1 MNTVSARPLADCR
14 IGFSISAASES
25 DSLGIP
31 ASQVNRITLQL
42 AAGLLGQGTSVVFG
56 HDWREDG
63 VMEAVHG
70 FAQQIRGPLPAEN
83 QPALLTNIL
92 PWPDAPKL
100 NAEQRERLRGT
111 LRVQAAPPPPSE
123 LLKRLDAAPKDINL
137 NRQARFIALANL
149 REELAE
155 VTDARICL
163 GGRTSGYQ
171 GVWPGV
177 IEEALHT
184 AKAGKPLY
192 LSGLLGGAT
201 AGLIQTLEESPKKRL
216 ARFTVKIK
224 ERLREAYAT
233 PGIRK
238 WHLPADYLQA
248 TLQETNVEGL
258 AQKNGLSVEENYK
271 LFHTRSLDEMIQ
283 LILKGIGN
291 IQKNRHKL

>member
-1 MNTVSARPLADCR
+1 MNTVSARPLAGCR
-14 IGFSISAASES
+14 IGLSISAASES

-42 AAGLLGQGTSVVFG
+42 AAGLLGQGASVVFG

-111 LRVQAAPPPPSE
+111 LRVQAAPPPPPE

-137 NRQARFIALANL
+137 NKQARFIALANL

-201 AGLIQTLEESPKKRL
+201 AGLIHTLDKSPEKRL
-216 ARFTVKIK
+216 AHFTVKIK

-238 WHLPADYLQA
+238 WRLPVGYLQA

-291 IQKNRHKL
+291 IQKHRHKL

>member
-1 MNTVSARPLADCR
+1 MNTVSARPLAGCR
-14 IGFSISAASES
+14 IGLSISAASES

-42 AAGLLGQGTSVVFG
+42 AAGLLGQGASVVFG

-83 QPALLTNIL
+83 HPALLTNIL

-123 LLKRLDAAPKDINL
+123 LLKQLDAAPKDINL

-201 AGLIQTLEESPKKRL
+201 AGLIQTLDESPKKRL

-233 PGIRK
+233 PSIRK
-238 WHLPADYLQA
+238 WNLPAGYLQA

-291 IQKNRHKL
+291 IQKHRHKL